1 MSTIDPNSFCSGRQ
15 SCAMSTP
22 RMGMNGSQG
31 APTSQESLMPLIFG
45 IPSNGMQSIVQSHF
59 RNILQDGPV
68 TSDSMSRHSENM
80 LDDLQKHIDNDPGF
94 STGFNLK
101 DLLQDLESLQKL
113 LQLSSSI
120 DLGGGGNSMSQSPMG
135 GFSPSAPINSS
146 FSSAGVPGL
155 DNIPG
160 EQQNLERPTAENTDG
175 RPADDTRTA
184 EEIIDD
190 NPVLKNLGDQK
201 DIKRDL
207 LKEQCGD
214 WTSDNTDPESRAD
227 AAYNMAKVLN
237 WIDGS
242 NDSDGNSRGLADG
255 DIQGITSSGDA
266 RHGTEAGKLKDF
278 AEQGFGVFSD
288 DQRLDKSNDKQ
299 VRKDGSNK
307 DNFEHF
313 VDQVGEVFSPV
324 LQAFSFIP
332 GLDMVGGMA
341 GQGLNMLGSDGM
353 FSTSTRAGEVS
364 DPDQLRVALNGL
376 QAQHVNNIGNQVS
389 QQPAPFNTMS
399 QNNSYFSQNNSPI
412 MNF

>member
-1 MSTIDPNSFCSGRQ
+1 
-15 SCAMSTP
+15 
-22 RMGMNGSQG
+22 
-31 APTSQESLMPLIFG
+31 
-45 IPSNGMQSIVQSHF
+45 
-59 RNILQDGPV
+59 
-68 TSDSMSRHSENM
+68 
-80 LDDLQKHIDNDPGF
+80 
-94 STGFNLK
+94 
-101 DLLQDLESLQKL
+101 
-113 LQLSSSI
+113 
-120 DLGGGGNSMSQSPMG
+120 
-135 GFSPSAPINSS
+135 
-146 FSSAGVPGL
+146 
-155 DNIPG
+155 
-160 EQQNLERPTAENTDG
+160 RPTAENTDG
-175 RPADDTRTA
+175 RPPGDTRTA

-288 DQRLDKSNDKQ
+288 DQRLDKTNDKQ

-313 VDQVGEVFSPV
+313 VDQVGEIFSPV
-324 LQAFSFIP
+324 LQA
-332 GLDMVGGMA
+332 
-341 GQGLNMLGSDGM
+341 
-353 FSTSTRAGEVS
+353 
-364 DPDQLRVALNGL
+364 
-376 QAQHVNNIGNQVS
+376 
-389 QQPAPFNTMS
+389 
-399 QNNSYFSQNNSPI
+399 
-412 MNF
+412 

>member
-1 MSTIDPNSFCSGRQ
+1 MSTIDPNSFFSGRQ
-15 SCAMSTP
+15 SSALMNTP

-31 APTSQESLMPLIFG
+31 ASTSQESLMPLIFG
-45 IPSNGMQSIVQSHF
+45 TPSNEMQSIVQNHF

-68 TSDSMSRHSENM
+68 TSDSMSRHSGNM
-80 LDDLQKHIDNDPGF
+80 LNDLQKHIDNDPGF
-94 STGFNLK
+94 STDFNLK
-101 DLLQDLESLQKL
+101 DLMQDLESLQKL

-135 GFSPSAPINSS
+135 GFSPSTLINSS
-146 FSSAGVPGL
+146 SSSAGMPGL

-160 EQQNLERPTAENTDG
+160 EQQNLERPTAENTNG

-207 LKEQCGD
+207 LKERSGD

-242 NDSDGNSRGLADG
+242 NDSKGNSRGLADG

-288 DQRLDKSNDKQ
+288 DQRLDKTNDKQ
-299 VRKDGSNK
+299 VRQDGSNK

-313 VDQVGEVFSPV
+313 MDQVGEIFSPV

-376 QAQHVNNIGNQVS
+376 QAQYVNGVGNQVS
-389 QQPAPFNTMS
+389 PQPTPFNNT
-399 QNNSYFSQNNSPI
+399 SYFSQNNAPI